1 MNLHKDDEIFNELI
15 KTTGESAGIPDAY
28 IEKDYWITMSLK
40 LLSESPY
47 RESVVFKGGTSL
59 SKAYRLIDRF
69 SEDIDLAVHS
79 SSKRGD
85 NQRKKL
91 LKNVEN
97 VITQNLIPLM
107 GDKRESKGSKFRR
120 TVYKYPCK
128 VDNDDFE
135 QVPRELLVEINAF
148 ANPEPFEI
156 RKIQTLIAEHLIR
169 KKRADLIARFG
180 LESFSI
186 RVLSPK
192 RTLVEKMLGVI
203 RDSYSDDPIARLSNR
218 IRHLYDICLIL
229 RHDEYQDFIASN
241 EFKSLCDKCIED
253 EKAGEFEHSDCFEE
267 PLIKA
272 PLFSNFETWRN
283 SLNVAYVGVFSN
295 LVHGDLPDMS
305 KISDALD
312 LLQKHLK

>member
-1 MNLHKDDEIFNELI
+1 MNLHKDNKIFNELI
-15 KTTGESAGIPDAY
+15 KASGESAGIPDAY

-69 SEDIDLAVHS
+69 SEDIDLAVLCS
-79 SSKRGD
+79 SEKGD

-97 VITQNLIPLM
+97 VVTQNLISLK
-107 GDKRESKGSKFRR
+107 GDERESKGSKFRR

-128 VDNDDFE
+128 IDNGGFE
-135 QVPRELLVEINAF
+135 QVPRELLIEINAF
-148 ANPEPFEI
+148 ANPEPSEI
-156 RKIQTLIAEHLIR
+156 RKIRTLIAEHLIR

-180 LESFSI
+180 LENFSI

-192 RTLVEKMLGVI
+192 RTLIEKMLGVI
-203 RDSYSDDPIARLSNR
+203 KDSYSNDPIARLSNR

-253 EKAGEFEHSDCFEE
+253 EKVGGFEHSDYFEE

-283 SLNVAYVGVFSN
+283 SLNITYTNVFSN

-305 KISDALD
+305 EILDALD

>member
-1 MNLHKDDEIFNELI
+1 MNLHKDDKIFNELI
-15 KTTGESAGIPDAY
+15 KATGESAGIPDAY

-69 SEDIDLAVHS
+69 SEDIDLAVS
-79 SSKRGD
+79 CSSKKGD
-85 NQRKKL
+85 NQIKKL

-97 VITQNLIPLM
+97 AVTQNLISLK
-107 GDKRESKGSKFRR
+107 GDERESKGSKFRR

-128 VDNDDFE
+128 VDNDGFE
-135 QVPRELLVEINAF
+135 QVPRELLIEINAF
-148 ANPEPFEI
+148 ANPEPSEI
-156 RKIQTLIAEHLIR
+156 RKIRTLIAEHLIK

-180 LESFSI
+180 LEDFSI

-192 RTLVEKMLGVI
+192 RTLIEKMLGVI
-203 RDSYSDDPIARLSNR
+203 KDSYSNDPIARLSNR
-218 IRHLYDICLIL
+218 IRHLYDICLVL

-241 EFKSLCDKCIED
+241 EFKLLCDKCIED

-272 PLFSNFETWRN
+272 PLFLNFETWRN
-283 SLNVAYVGVFSN
+283 SLNVTYTNVFSN

-305 KISDALD
+305 EISDALD